1 MSTDP
6 FTHLVIDQAM
16 ETHRSLGPG
25 LAEELYHRD
34 LVARLVAGGVGYES
48 KLRRELVY
56 RGQVAD
62 AFEPDIVFPRQLIVE
77 LKSLRTEFL
86 PDHFTQLL
94 AYQKFW
100 AICTGL
106 LFDFGKASLIFK
118 RVVFTSVVAEFPVV
132 LVPAWA
138 EPSGL
143 ATALV
148 ELLGQVQRDHGLGYR
163 ETTWRGLV
171 VAALKADGVGHLLA
185 PAVAVGRL
193 GVANLRCIVIQ
204 SRCALMI
211 GALGEGVSAT
221 DRAYLQTYLRWLGL
235 PWGIA
240 VHFGRKAVDVRFVM
254 APTNRDCPQIQGTTD
269 G

>member
-1 MSTDP
+1 M
-6 FTHLVIDQAM
+6 
-16 ETHRSLGPG
+16 G
-25 LAEELYHRD
+25 LAAVPVQVRAALAV
-34 LVARLVAGGVGYES
+34 VARLVAGGVGYES
-48 KLRRELVY
+48 KLRREVVY

-100 AICTGL
+100 AIGTGL

-185 PAVAVGRL
+185 PAVK
-193 GVANLRCIVIQ
+193 
-204 SRCALMI
+204 
-211 GALGEGVSAT
+211 LGEDSQQFLMLLTRLVCKPSSMAKSPL
-221 DRAYLQTYLRWLGL
+221 LQLSISYR
-235 PWGIA
+235 
-240 VHFGRKAVDVRFVM
+240 
-254 APTNRDCPQIQGTTD
+254 
-269 G
+269 